1 MAREVFPTKHVLEK
15 MQGRDVTWG
24 EIIDVV
30 NNPQVVYGPDYRGTK
45 NFQKGDLCVV
55 VARDGAIVTV
65 LLKSK
70 DEWTDHHAKNR
81 KGKK

>member
-1 MAREVFPTKHVLEK
+1 MAQEVFPTKHALEK

-30 NNPQVVYGPDYRGTK
+30 NNPEVVYGPDFRGAK
-45 NFQKGDLCVV
+45 NYQKGDLCVI

-65 LLKSK
+65 LLKSQN
-70 DEWTDHHAKNR
+70 EWNDTHAKSR
-81 KGKK
+81 KKK